1 MEDHTWDANY
11 WKIKSYWPTIEF
23 TNKLRDFYFKHL
35 MLRNQWHL
43 SEAID
48 VVKMKYVTFGSN
60 PPEMKYFLEEYDK
73 VAKDRQLNVGAYTT
87 PSNKYWVDFEKP
99 SPHTGVMSR
108 YSTDAPDFKTA
119 SEIALKTNG
128 RVRNQRTIDN
138 ENFITDL
145 NNTPREKVAEAVKG
159 LRDDGYLSKEELPS
173 DFALWK
179 LTTQG
184 KVMAR
189 IQNPKQKAI
198 A

>member
-73 VAKDRQLNVGAYTT
+73 IAKDRQLNVGAYTT
-87 PSNKYWVDFEKP
+87 PANKYWVDFEKP

-108 YSTDAPDFKTA
+108 YSTDAPDFKSAT
-119 SEIALKTNG
+119 EIALKTNG
-128 RVRNQRTIDN
+128 RVRNQRTIDT

-145 NNTPREKVAEAVKG
+145 NNTPREKVAEAVKQ

-173 DFALWK
+173 DFALWTP
-179 LTTQG
+179 LAQG
-184 KVMAR
+184 RVMHR
-189 IQNPKQKAI
+189 IQNPKQKATT
-198 A
+198 

>member
-73 VAKDRQLNVGAYTT
+73 IAKDRQLNVGAYTT

-119 SEIALKTNG
+119 NEIALKTNG
-128 RVRNQRTIDN
+128 RVRNQRTIEK

-145 NNTPREKVAEAVKG
+145 NNTPREKVAEAVKQ

-189 IQNPKQKAI
+189 IQNPKQKAL

>member
-11 WKIKSYWPTIEF
+11 LKIKGYWPSVVF
-23 TNKLRDFYFKHL
+23 TDVLRNFYKKHL

-48 VVKMKYVTFGSN
+48 IVKMKYVTFGTN
-60 PPEMKYFLEEYDK
+60 PPEFKHFLEEYDK

-87 PSNKYWVDFEKP
+87 PANKYWVDFEKP

-108 YSTDAPDFKTA
+108 YSTDAPDFKSAT
-119 SEIALKTNG
+119 EIALKTNG
-128 RVRNQRTIDN
+128 RVRNQRTIDT

-145 NNTPREKVAEAVKG
+145 NNTPREKVAEAVKQ

-173 DFALWK
+173 DFALWTP
-179 LTTQG
+179 LAQG
-184 KVMAR
+184 RVMHR

>member
-73 VAKDRQLNVGAYTT
+73 VAKDRQLTVGAYTT

-119 SEIALKTNG
+119 NEIALKTNG
-128 RVRNQRTIDN
+128 RVRNQRTIEK

-145 NNTPREKVAEAVKG
+145 NNTPREKVAEAVKQ

-189 IQNPKQKAI
+189 IQNPKQKATT
-198 A
+198 

>member
-1 MEDHTWDANY
+1 MEDHTWDENY

-23 TNKLRDFYFKHL
+23 TNKLRDFYKKHL

-119 SEIALKTNG
+119 NEIALKTNG

>member
-1 MEDHTWDANY
+1 MEDHTWDENY

-23 TNKLRDFYFKHL
+23 TNKLRDFYKKHL

-128 RVRNQRTIDN
+128 RVRNQRTIYN
-138 ENFITDL
+138 ENFITEL

-159 LRDDGYLSKEELPS
+159 LRDDGYISKEELPS

>member
-73 VAKDRQLNVGAYTT
+73 IAKDRQLNVGAYTT

-108 YSTDAPDFKTA
+108 YSTDAPDFKSAT
-119 SEIALKTNG
+119 EIALKTNG
-128 RVRNQRTIDN
+128 RVRNQRTIDT

-145 NNTPREKVAEAVKG
+145 NNTPREKVAEAVKQ

-184 KVMAR
+184 KVMHR
-189 IQNPKQKAI
+189 IQNPKQKAL

>member
-23 TNKLRDFYFKHL
+23 TNTLRDFYFKHL

-108 YSTDAPDFKTA
+108 YSTDAPDFKSAT
-119 SEIALKTNG
+119 EIALKTNG
-128 RVRNQRTIDN
+128 RVRNQRTIEK

-145 NNTPREKVAEAVKG
+145 NNTPREKVAEAVKQ

-189 IQNPKQKAI
+189 IQNPKQKQLQ
-198 A
+198 

>member
-1 MEDHTWDANY
+1 
-11 WKIKSYWPTIEF
+11 
-23 TNKLRDFYFKHL
+23 
-35 MLRNQWHL
+35 
-43 SEAID
+43 
-48 VVKMKYVTFGSN
+48 
-60 PPEMKYFLEEYDK
+60 
-73 VAKDRQLNVGAYTT
+73 
-87 PSNKYWVDFEKP
+87 
-99 SPHTGVMSR
+99 MSR

-145 NNTPREKVAEAVKG
+145 NNTPREKVTEAVKG

-184 KVMAR
+184 KVMHR
-189 IQNPKQKAI
+189 IQNPKQKEST
-198 A
+198 

>member
-73 VAKDRQLNVGAYTT
+73 IAKDRQLNVGAYTT

-119 SEIALKTNG
+119 NEIALKTNG
-128 RVRNQRTIDN
+128 RVRNQRTIEK

-145 NNTPREKVAEAVKG
+145 NNTPREKVAEAVKQ

>member
-73 VAKDRQLNVGAYTT
+73 IAKDRQLNVGAYTT
-87 PSNKYWVDFEKP
+87 PANKYWVDFEKP

-119 SEIALKTNG
+119 NEIAIKTNG
-128 RVRNQRTIDN
+128 RVRNQRTIDT

-145 NNTPREKVAEAVKG
+145 NNTPREKVAEAVKQ

-173 DFALWK
+173 DFALWTP
-179 LTTQG
+179 LAQG
-184 KVMAR
+184 RVMHR
-189 IQNPKQKAI
+189 IQNPKQKATT
-198 A
+198 

>member
-73 VAKDRQLNVGAYTT
+73 IAKDRQLNVGAYTT

-119 SEIALKTNG
+119 NEIALKTNG
-128 RVRNQRTIDN
+128 RVRNQRTIEK

-145 NNTPREKVAEAVKG
+145 NNTPREKVAEAVKQ

-189 IQNPKQKAI
+189 IQNPKQKAT